1 MSTISVG
8 NAPCSWGTLEFEGKE
23 GRSYDYTQMLDEL
36 VATGYT
42 GSELGD
48 WGFMPTDPDALAAEY
63 RKRGLTMTGAYV
75 GVKLRDPGA
84 HAAGEEAAVRT
95 AKLLSATAQR
105 LGQSVQPFLVLAD
118 DAGTEP
124 VRVANA
130 GRVTP
135 DLMLSEEEW
144 NHYARAAERIAR
156 AVTKASGLRT
166 VFHHHCAGYVETPE
180 EIARILEL
188 TDPAVLGLVFDT
200 GHYAFGAGGCETVMA
215 ALERFADR
223 IWYVHYKDFDPNVGE
238 QAKLQGRGYFDAVR
252 HGVFCE
258 LGQGCIDFA
267 AVTQWL
273 RAHDYAGFITVEQDV
288 LPGMGAPKESAGRNR
303 AFLRSLGL

>member
-23 GRSYDYTQMLDEL
+23 GRSYHFTQMLDEL
-36 VATGYT
+36 VGTGYT

-48 WGFMPTDPDALAAEY
+48 WGFMPTEPDALAAEY

-75 GVKLRDPGA
+75 GVKLRDPAA
-84 HAAGEEAAVRT
+84 HAVGEEAAVRT
-95 AKLLSATAQR
+95 AKLLAETAQR

-118 DAGTEP
+118 DAGTDP

-135 DLMLSEEEW
+135 DLMLSDAEW
-144 NHYARAAERIAR
+144 NHYAQAAERIAR
-156 AVTKASGLRT
+156 AVKETSGLRT

-188 TDPAVLGLVFDT
+188 TDPTVLGLVFDT

-223 IWYVHYKDFDPNVGE
+223 IWYVHYKDFDPNVGN
-238 QAKLQGRGYFDAVR
+238 QAKAQGWGYFDAVR

-258 LGQGCIDFA
+258 LGQGCVDFA

-273 RAHDYAGFITVEQDV
+273 RAHDYTGFITVEQDV

-303 AFLRSLGL
+303 AFLRTLTL